1 MTVAAG
7 EAVYDMGSPPCSG
20 VGLRWSDGEMNAA
33 MDGRVAAVLFDDG
46 GKADIEDILAGLAE
60 TEFEQAGLRRV
71 LRDPDRVEDW
81 RVGEVIAEAY
91 LTDHRSCTFP
101 WPDGRDERKSGSSL
115 PGADL
120 VGFGIDGDGDCFAF
134 GEVKTSREARYPPG
148 TMRGRT
154 GLKKQLE
161 DLRDRNAIRAD
172 LGERFGEESDDD
184 AQDVMDE
191 TNPALDPAHRPRELD
206 RVAAQRIGR
215 GGQTR
220 GLLGMRHHRFDLV
233 KLTRKPCGQTVRQQA
248 EGGVAVATVP
258 ASNLCPARGLA
269 RVGAVAR
276 ERTAPVRVIR
286 AALEPCSAPRLGLN
300 VLLAGKPRLVAKL
313 HRPWPGGGPPARANS
328 SLV

>member
-172 LGERFGEESDDD
+172 LVKYLGHRAGSASWLARFRRATKRYVGNPSDVQLYGVLVRDVEPHQDDLRARVDELGTGCPEGTRIELLALYLPRESLEDIGEE
-184 AQDVMDE
+184 M
-191 TNPALDPAHRPRELD
+191 
-206 RVAAQRIGR
+206 
-215 GGQTR
+215 
-220 GLLGMRHHRFDLV
+220 
-233 KLTRKPCGQTVRQQA
+233 
-248 EGGVAVATVP
+248 
-258 ASNLCPARGLA
+258 
-269 RVGAVAR
+269 VAR
-276 ERTAPVRVIR
+276 R
-286 AALEPCSAPRLGLN
+286 A
-300 VLLAGKPRLVAKL
+300 
-313 HRPWPGGGPPARANS
+313 GGNR
-328 SLV
+328 